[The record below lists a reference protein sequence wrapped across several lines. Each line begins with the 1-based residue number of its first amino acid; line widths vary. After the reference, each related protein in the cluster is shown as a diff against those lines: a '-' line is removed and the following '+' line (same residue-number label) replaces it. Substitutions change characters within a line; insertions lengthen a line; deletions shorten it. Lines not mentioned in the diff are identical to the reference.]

1 MQRAEGGPA
10 FNTRAAK
17 VDAGRP
23 VTPDSEITENSLA
36 IMATD
41 KPLRTQQF
49 SGSQD
54 RVLSLTVPPGITA
67 GATLLVDPHPSLTPR
82 TNLLGS
88 RCIDTCI
95 HNDK

>member
-23 VTPDSEITENSLA
+23 VTPHSEITENSLA
-36 IMATD
+36 MMATD
-41 KPLRTQQF
+41 KPLSPQQF

-54 RVLSLTVPPGITA
+54 DAMKWLRKFKGYVPWTIAQVVSQMDRPVLRQRPQHGEVA
-67 GATLLVDPHPSLTPR
+67 MVF
-82 TNLLGS
+82 
-88 RCIDTCI
+88 
-95 HNDK
+95 K

>member
-23 VTPDSEITENSLA
+23 VTPDSEITENNLA

-41 KPLRTQQF
+41 KPLRPQQF

-54 RVLSLTVPPGITA
+54 RVCFVSNCSSRNNSWCYIT
-67 GATLLVDPHPSLTPR
+67 R
-82 TNLLGS
+82 
-88 RCIDTCI
+88 
-95 HNDK
+95 

>member
-10 FNTRAAK
+10 FNTKAAK

-41 KPLRTQQF
+41 KPLRPQQF

-54 RVLSLTVPPGITA
+54 DQWLRKFKGYVPWTIAQFVSQMDRSVLR
-67 GATLLVDPHPSLTPR
+67 H
-82 TNLLGS
+82 
-88 RCIDTCI
+88 
-95 HNDK
+95 